1 VTREFKKKKHETKKY
16 SRPLQAFAIDLVDM
30 SNLATRNRNWKY
42 ILTVLDLYTKNVWF
56 RKLKRKL
63 ATHVDIALRNIMGL
77 IEHPP
82 GVIISDQGGEFNVHD
97 FYVEFNIKH
106 KTSNSYTPIV
116 DIERLNR
123 TLRKNLRELFVRNR
137 NLVWFQDLDSLENN
151 RNIQVNATYTP
162 PPQLPANNATA
173 LYAVDDTVRLK
184 STVLNSTIR
193 KNQKTNLQ
201 KQVIVTYS
209 VEVYTIRVVYRPN
222 FHNGFFSYSIKD
234 ENNNT
239 LYNDDDHILRVKE
252 HDIMKITATDDHLTA
267 REAAYLNRL

>member
-1 VTREFKKKKHETKKY
+1 
-16 SRPLQAFAIDLVDM
+16 M
-30 SNLATRNRNWKY
+30 
-42 ILTVLDLYTKNVWF
+42 
-56 RKLKRKL
+56 
-63 ATHVDIALRNIMGL
+63 
-77 IEHPP
+77 
-82 GVIISDQGGEFNVHD
+82 
-97 FYVEFNIKH
+97 
-106 KTSNSYTPIV
+106 
-116 DIERLNR
+116 
-123 TLRKNLRELFVRNR
+123 FVRNR
-137 NLVWFQDLDSLENN
+137 NLVWYQDLDSLENN

-173 LYAVDDTVRLK
+173 VYAVDDTVRLK

-234 ENNNT
+234 ENN
-239 LYNDDDHILRVKE
+239 DRILRVKE

>member
-1 VTREFKKKKHETKKY
+1 
-16 SRPLQAFAIDLVDM
+16 M
-30 SNLATRNRNWKY
+30 
-42 ILTVLDLYTKNVWF
+42 VW
-56 RKLKRKL
+56 
-63 ATHVDIALRNIMGL
+63 
-77 IEHPP
+77 
-82 GVIISDQGGEFNVHD
+82 
-97 FYVEFNIKH
+97 Y
-106 KTSNSYTPIV
+106 
-116 DIERLNR
+116 
-123 TLRKNLRELFVRNR
+123 
-137 NLVWFQDLDSLENN
+137 QDLDSLENN

-173 LYAVDDTVRLK
+173 VYAVDDTVRLK

-234 ENNNT
+234 ENN
-239 LYNDDDHILRVKE
+239 DRILRVKE

>member
-1 VTREFKKKKHETKKY
+1 
-16 SRPLQAFAIDLVDM
+16 M
-30 SNLATRNRNWKY
+30 
-42 ILTVLDLYTKNVWF
+42 
-56 RKLKRKL
+56 
-63 ATHVDIALRNIMGL
+63 
-77 IEHPP
+77 
-82 GVIISDQGGEFNVHD
+82 
-97 FYVEFNIKH
+97 
-106 KTSNSYTPIV
+106 
-116 DIERLNR
+116 
-123 TLRKNLRELFVRNR
+123 FVRNR
-137 NLVWFQDLDSLENN
+137 NLVWYQDLDALENN

-173 LYAVDDTVRLK
+173 VYAVDDTVRLK

-234 ENNNT
+234 ENN
-239 LYNDDDHILRVKE
+239 DRILRVKE